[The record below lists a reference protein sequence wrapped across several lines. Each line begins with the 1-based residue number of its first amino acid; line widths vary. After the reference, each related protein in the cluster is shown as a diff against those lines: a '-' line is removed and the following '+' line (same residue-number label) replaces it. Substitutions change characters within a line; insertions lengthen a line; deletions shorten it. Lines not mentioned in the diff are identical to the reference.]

1 MKTENPSGHQDL
13 GLLIEAG
20 ADAAALAA
28 FLDGLDDAGRVRE
41 VRSLS
46 RKALGELYARCEK
59 APPLTLAEF
68 LPSSIPP
75 GKTVICAGLN
85 NLPMFRTFEKRLV
98 RTPSGQVFGFNFQ
111 SMSFVTGPG
120 YFAITEA
127 GNELLFDY
135 TKVPSQSDVPA
146 DWPKVVPNSSGFST
160 FVYKD
165 LHDFCRRV
173 SRDVVIGHATR
184 RGESLPQY
192 FVLARRMDSV

>member
-1 MKTENPSGHQDL
+1 MNSQTPAGHQDL
-13 GLLIEAG
+13 GLLIGAG
-20 ADAAALAA
+20 ADPTALAA
-28 FLDGLDDAGRVRE
+28 FLDGLDDAARVRA

-46 RKALGELYARCEK
+46 RKDLGALYDRCQS
-59 APPLTLAEF
+59 APPLTLADF
-68 LPSSIPP
+68 VPQSIPV
-75 GKTVICAGLN
+75 GKTIICAGLN

-98 RTPSGQVFGFNFQ
+98 RTATGQVFGFNFQ

-120 YFAITEA
+120 YFAITES

-146 DWPKVVPNSSGFST
+146 DWPKVVPNNSGLSN

-184 RGESLPQY
+184 HGKSLPQF
-192 FVLARRMDSV
+192 FVLARQLG

>member
-1 MKTENPSGHQDL
+1 MNSQTPAGHQDL
-13 GLLIEAG
+13 GLLIGAG
-20 ADAAALAA
+20 ADPTALAA
-28 FLDGLDDAGRVRE
+28 FLDGLDDAARVRE

-46 RKALGELYARCEK
+46 RKDLGALYERCQS
-59 APPLTLAEF
+59 APPLTLSDF
-68 LPSSIPP
+68 VPQSIPV
-75 GKTVICAGLN
+75 GKTIICAGLN

-98 RTPSGQVFGFNFQ
+98 RTATGQVFGFNFQ

-120 YFAITEA
+120 YFAITES

-146 DWPKVVPNSSGFST
+146 DWPKVVPNDSGLSN

-173 SRDVVIGHATR
+173 SRDVLIGHATR
-184 RGESLPQY
+184 RGESMPQY
-192 FVLARRMDSV
+192 FVLARQLG